1 MGMDG
6 EETIGEGMETGKSI
20 VFSGI
25 YGGAS
30 LQARDV
36 CVCVCVCVLSLIRKI
51 LYM

>member
-36 CVCVCVCVLSLIRKI
+36 CVCVCVCVC
-51 LYM
+51 YP